1 MKLLMVRHAESLNN
15 ALGQQSDY
23 SGTQPLTGGSVDDPE
38 LTTKG
43 LLEAEAL
50 AAKYAPALL
59 ACGLTAKI
67 YTSPYLRT
75 CQTSWPLFEALRD
88 HGASAVVQ
96 PDVFANGGPREGGLS
111 AAEISEMFPGYDVS
125 KLPPSGPWYV
135 GPQQSMEESEQRA
148 ISVASWLKSE
158 QLQSEVG
165 EDALMVRTP

>member
-59 ACGLTAKI
+59 AG
-67 YTSPYLRT
+67 
-75 CQTSWPLFEALRD
+75 
-88 HGASAVVQ
+88 
-96 PDVFANGGPREGGLS
+96 
-111 AAEISEMFPGYDVS
+111 
-125 KLPPSGPWYV
+125 
-135 GPQQSMEESEQRA
+135 
-148 ISVASWLKSE
+148 
-158 QLQSEVG
+158 
-165 EDALMVRTP
+165 

>member
-1 MKLLMVRHAESLNN
+1 M
-15 ALGQQSDY
+15 
-23 SGTQPLTGGSVDDPE
+23 
-38 LTTKG
+38 
-43 LLEAEAL
+43 
-50 AAKYAPALL
+50 
-59 ACGLTAKI
+59 
-67 YTSPYLRT
+67 
-75 CQTSWPLFEALRD
+75 
-88 HGASAVVQ
+88 Q

-135 GPQQSMEESEQRA
+135 GQQQSMEESEQRA